1 MIRKQFRKFGEAR
14 GFVTSNGICYGESG
28 GYTVTLE
35 EEFSTGCREVY
46 FTVTMEQEAYD
57 KIVAAARELQNTYGM
72 VMNIQPTCIYAKFT
86 GKKAK
91 NDNIAVY
98 LDTFPSRLDAY
109 GCKGSSI
116 CPFCKLELGADRATK
131 LVGGRAVRMHGG
143 CAEQLIYTMQN
154 QEQAAAEQK
163 SKAGK
168 GLLGAVLFGVAAAI
182 PWAIVYAL
190 GYFVAWL
197 GALIGMA
204 VVKGYDKFGG
214 IVKKSTIAIFAV
226 LIVLLVIFA
235 QLLGDVFQIGYLILQ
250 GEVWGSLAD
259 IPSYLNMLF
268 ADSEYISGFVGN
280 ILIGILFAG
289 LGVFGIFRSL
299 IAGVSSQSK
308 KIVDLPDGQQ

>member
-14 GFVTSNGICYGESG
+14 GFYTSNGICYGESG
-28 GYTVTLE
+28 GYTVTLDE
-35 EEFSTGCREVY
+35 DFGNGCREVY
-46 FTVTMEQEAYD
+46 FTVTMEQEVFD
-57 KIVAAARELQNTYGM
+57 KLVADTRELENTYGM
-72 VMNIQPTCIYAKFT
+72 VMGVRPTCIYAKFT

-91 NDNIAVY
+91 NENIATY

-109 GCKGSSI
+109 GCKGSHI
-116 CPFCKLELGADRATK
+116 CPFCNLELGADRVTK
-131 LVGGRAVRMHGG
+131 RVGGRAVRLHGG
-143 CAEQLIYTMQN
+143 CAEQLIDAMQSE
-154 QEQAAAEQK
+154 EQALAAQRPN
-163 SKAGK
+163 SGK
-168 GLLGAVLFGVAAAI
+168 GLLGAVLFGAAAAI
-182 PWAIVYAL
+182 PWAVVYAL

-226 LIVLLVIFA
+226 LIILLVLFA
-235 QLLGDVFQIGYLILQ
+235 QILGDVFQIGYLILQ
-250 GEVWGSLAD
+250 GEIWGTLAD

-268 ADSEYISGFVGN
+268 ADSKYIASFVGN

-308 KIVDLPDGQQ
+308 KIIDLPDGQQ